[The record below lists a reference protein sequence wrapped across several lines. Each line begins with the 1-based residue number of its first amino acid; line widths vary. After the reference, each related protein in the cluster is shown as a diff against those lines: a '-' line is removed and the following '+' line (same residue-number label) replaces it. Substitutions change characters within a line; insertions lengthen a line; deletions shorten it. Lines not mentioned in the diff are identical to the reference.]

1 MSPVSWPKSC
11 QWPAVT
17 EEISLHATKYQWS
30 VNIIQKWKA
39 EYLGMLRCYDKRHF
53 MTPLFES
60 QEFVRLKV
68 GTGDEAEVKNGKETI

>member
-1 MSPVSWPKSC
+1 
-11 QWPAVT
+11 
-17 EEISLHATKYQWS
+17 
-30 VNIIQKWKA
+30 
-39 EYLGMLRCYDKRHF
+39 